1 MPDRLT
7 KEHRKFAL
15 EHQLLHEIVKK
26 TKDANEVKLLFH
38 LLDIQ
43 CRVRSINKGYKQ
55 RTDWILEVKSV
66 REKETHIFGDRLRSD
81 LSTLPKIHISQNFEY
96 SSINTT
102 VLSFF
107 VCGLET
113 TLWSF
118 LHPSNSLGKPL
129 DLQWVN

>member
-43 CRVRSINKGYKQ
+43 N
-55 RTDWILEVKSV
+55 SV
-66 REKETHIFGDRLRSD
+66 EFDP
-81 LSTLPKIHISQNFEY
+81 STKATNRGQIGF
-96 SSINTT
+96 
-102 VLSFF
+102 
-107 VCGLET
+107 
-113 TLWSF
+113 
-118 LHPSNSLGKPL
+118 
-129 DLQWVN
+129 

>member
-1 MPDRLT
+1 M
-7 KEHRKFAL
+7 
-15 EHQLLHEIVKK
+15 
-26 TKDANEVKLLFH
+26 
-38 LLDIQ
+38 
-43 CRVRSINKGYKQ
+43 
-55 RTDWILEVKSV
+55 

-113 TLWSF
+113 TLWRFFTPIKFIRKAFGFTVGELTFSHTL
-118 LHPSNSLGKPL
+118 LHLILSSSQFISLGKL
-129 DLQWVN
+129 

>member
-1 MPDRLT
+1 M
-7 KEHRKFAL
+7 
-15 EHQLLHEIVKK
+15 
-26 TKDANEVKLLFH
+26 
-38 LLDIQ
+38 
-43 CRVRSINKGYKQ
+43 
-55 RTDWILEVKSV
+55 

-129 DLQWVN
+129 DFTVGELTFSYTPLHFNALIFSVMN